1 MTNEEL
7 DEAEKSI
14 YLYLLQRKKPMGVRE
29 IAKDLDLPTSTV
41 HYNLK
46 KLLNK
51 GIVGRSIEGYFI
63 KRHVN
68 IEGFVIIGYKLVPR
82 LLVYSAFFAGST
94 MGCVILIL
102 LYGLT
107 LERLLLLLIS
117 SIAFSLMFIEGYLAR
132 KTLFEK
138 H

>member
-7 DEAEKSI
+7 DETEKSI

-82 LLVYSAFFAGST
+82 LLVYSAFFRWLDNGVRYSHT
-94 MGCVILIL
+94 
-102 LYGLT
+102 T
-107 LERLLLLLIS
+107 LWS
-117 SIAFSLMFIEGYLAR
+117 N
-132 KTLFEK
+132 T
-138 H
+138 